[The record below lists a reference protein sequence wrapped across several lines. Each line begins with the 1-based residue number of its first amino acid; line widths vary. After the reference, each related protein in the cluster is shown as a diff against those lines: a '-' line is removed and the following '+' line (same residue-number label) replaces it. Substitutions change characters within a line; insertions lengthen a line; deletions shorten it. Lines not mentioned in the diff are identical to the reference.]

1 MIEIRRTVTWREEIY
16 HEFGP
21 PAARP
26 LVRGAVAAV
35 LANPYAGHYEQHI
48 LPMMEALGAVG
59 LDMGRQLLN
68 AMDVTAER
76 IESYGKGAIVGG
88 AGELEHGALWHVPG
102 GYAMRELLGWTND
115 GGAGRGQ
122 PSGQPSGP
130 ASAPTGGAA
139 SGQPSGQPSGQAAG
153 QADAQ
158 ATAQARKG
166 NALAI
171 VPSTK
176 KVGPPGAT
184 LDVPLTHIN
193 ASYVRGHFDTFSVT
207 VPGAPAADE
216 LVVILVMAAGGRIH
230 QRVGGLAASAISRWD
245 GLR

>member
-21 PAARP
+21 PPPRP
-26 LVRGAVAAV
+26 LIRGAVAAL
-35 LANPYAGHYEQHI
+35 LANPYAGRYEPDI
-48 LPMMEALGAVG
+48 LPMMEALNAVG
-59 LDMGRQLLN
+59 LDMARGLLA
-68 AMDVTAER
+68 AMDVPASR

-102 GYAMRELLGWTND
+102 GYAMRELLGWKDD
-115 GGAGRGQ
+115 GDPAGAKAAQGERGEQGAG
-122 PSGQPSGP
+122 
-130 ASAPTGGAA
+130 
-139 SGQPSGQPSGQAAG
+139 
-153 QADAQ
+153 
-158 ATAQARKG
+158 RKG

-176 KVGPPGAT
+176 KVGAPGAT

-193 ASYVRGHFDTFSVT
+193 ASYVRGHFDAMPISVA
-207 VPGAPAADE
+207 GAPASDE
-216 LVVILVMAAGGRIH
+216 LLFILAMATGGRIH
-230 QRVGGLAASAISRWD
+230 RRVGGLAADAISKWD